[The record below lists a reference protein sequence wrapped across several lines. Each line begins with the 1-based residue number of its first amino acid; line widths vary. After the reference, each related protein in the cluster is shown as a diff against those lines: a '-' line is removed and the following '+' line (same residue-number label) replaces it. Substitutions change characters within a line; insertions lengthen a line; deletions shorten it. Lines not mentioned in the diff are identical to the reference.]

1 MKKKMW
7 GALALSAALATGT
20 AMPAFALD
28 AAVTPGADVDGNGD
42 FTLQGEKNTGSTDV
56 KVLAEVTQLNAT
68 LPMEVTVVANM
79 QGGQLLASPTGNLTG
94 NAGEGYRIENRTI
107 MPLKLVDVQAAA
119 GSDDKWIYAD
129 SAITNVADYGG
140 ADKLGKINLTILNDT
155 DDIATATT
163 NGKVISSSAA
173 TALGFSVPAGT
184 VAGTN
189 DPVTPGKLGL
199 KLGGTTSYINSDEE
213 IATADG
219 TAVKLTYTIA
229 IDQQTGA

>member
-7 GALALSAALATGT
+7 GALALSGALAMGC

-28 AAVTPGADVDGNGD
+28 AAVAPGTDADGNGD
-42 FTLQGEKNTGSTDV
+42 FTLQDTKNTGSTDV

-94 NAGEGYRIENRTI
+94 DAGEGYRVENRTI
-107 MPLKLVDVQAAA
+107 LPLKLVDVQAAA
-119 GSDDKWIYAD
+119 GSDEKWTYVD
-129 SAITNVADYGG
+129 SAITDVTDYGG
-140 ADKLGKINLTILNDT
+140 ADKLGKINLTILNST
-155 DDIATATT
+155 NDIATATT
-163 NGKVISSSAA
+163 GGKVISSAAA

-184 VAGTN
+184 MAGEN
-189 DPVTPGKLGL
+189 DPIEPGKLGL

-229 IDQQTGA
+229 IDQQAGA